1 MNIREQY
8 MKGNIFNIGDTVLFN
23 PQEFTIKERGTNY
36 LFLEDAFGNQTKKWL
51 QDVKPMDKYTPKTT
65 ESDSTNTQLRRLK
78 IKYKEEQEPDDD
90 KDDEIT
96 DTDIDKM
103 VSHVDSLE
111 DIIDAYDDDELHI
124 VDHEG
129 NHVSDLKEELILE
142 VLSRQ
147 ERIRA
152 SIRFAQTAGKRERR
166 MKIALHTRSSP
177 KKINHRAR
185 VMAEKIL
192 KMRIIKKPLAD
203 LSLPEKERLEK
214 ILHSKKDIVRK
225 LALKLAPKIKAIENK
240 RLHPKRK

>member
-23 PQEFTIKERGTNY
+23 NQEFTIKERGTNY

-51 QDVKPMDKYTPKTT
+51 QDVKPMDKYTT

-78 IKYKEEQEPDDD
+78 IKYKEEPDDD

-103 VSHVDSLE
+103 ASSVDSLE
-111 DIIDAYDDDELHI
+111 DIVDAYDDDELHI

-177 KKINHRAR
+177 KKINRRAR

-203 LSLPEKERLEK
+203 LTLPEKERLEK
-214 ILHSKKDIVRK
+214 ILHTKKDIVRK

-240 RLHPKRK
+240 RLHPRGK